1 MIANAN
7 LFKVCSRK
15 KVFVKDSMLKRRK
28 NHLATYGSVPL
39 TLGLIGRYGGLSTL
53 CYSCGFACQ
62 QGMLK
67 TFPGLGYLRSG
78 NGAV

>member
-15 KVFVKDSMLKRRK
+15 KVFVKDSILKRRK

-39 TLGLIGRYGGLSTL
+39 TLGLIWRYGGLSYSVIL
-53 CYSCGFACQ
+53 CVIVA
-62 QGMLK
+62 
-67 TFPGLGYLRSG
+67 GLVVSRGC
-78 NGAV
+78 